1 MSRRKV
7 ELFEEAS
14 WVPVICC
21 VSSSLG
27 STVFLS
33 QFISFSLALA
43 LISAISNTVYLI
55 NIIAVTV
62 TNFLFPSDRFLSDN
76 PISSTGTRLFS
87 ISNQHLFV

>member
-1 MSRRKV
+1 MSRRKG

-27 STVFLS
+27 STVFLP
-33 QFISFSLALA
+33 QFIYFLLALA
-43 LISAISNTVYLI
+43 LISAISNITYLI

-62 TNFLFPSDRFLSDN
+62 TNFLFLCDRFLSDN
-76 PISSTGTRLFS
+76 PISSPGTRLFS
-87 ISNQHLFV
+87 TLNQHLFV